1 MAQSTGIN
9 KIKIAVFFSGNGSN
23 LKSLIKF
30 SNKKKSPIFIEMII
44 TDNPK
49 AKGLKFGKIFK
60 ISNKVFNYKN
70 KIIAEKKIISEINNK
85 KIKLICL
92 AGFMKILS
100 KNFIRK
106 FKGKILNI
114 HPSLLPKF
122 KGLDT
127 FNRVLKAKEKFT
139 GCTVHFVDEKLDN
152 GKIIIKRRIEIKKNF
167 NQESLKKNIQIE
179 EYKAYSQALRK
190 VYEFS

>member
-1 MAQSTGIN
+1 MVKRKAC
-9 KIKIAVFFSGNGSN
+9 VFISGSGTN
-23 LKSLIKF
+23 LKSIIKSTRDYNF
-30 SNKKKSPIFIEMII
+30 PINIELVISNKKNAKGIDYAKKYSIPYRVITSNKKKFEELAIQII
-44 TDNPK
+44 R
-49 AKGLKFGKIFK
+49 L
-60 ISNKVFNYKN
+60 
-70 KIIAEKKIISEINNK
+70 KKIEI
-85 KIKLICL
+85 ICL

-100 KNFIRK
+100 KSFIRK

>member
-1 MAQSTGIN
+1 MVKRKAC
-9 KIKIAVFFSGNGSN
+9 VFISGSGTN
-23 LKSLIKF
+23 LKSIIKSTRDYNF
-30 SNKKKSPIFIEMII
+30 PINIELVISNKKNAKGIDYAKKYSIPYRIITSNKKKFEELAIQII
-44 TDNPK
+44 R
-49 AKGLKFGKIFK
+49 L
-60 ISNKVFNYKN
+60 
-70 KIIAEKKIISEINNK
+70 KKIEI
-85 KIKLICL
+85 ICL

-100 KNFIRK
+100 KSFIRK